1 MEEMPVLDK
10 RYLEILRRGLA
21 EEKKHANDK
30 NYLGW
35 TWYEVQAP
43 PAMINK
49 LVTDGLLIVNFK
61 SNSSTNYLIADR
73 EQVKRLLEEVKEEE
87 GEEVEEG
94 PVSIPDDLF
103 DIIELHDDKKKLI
116 MKGLKAED
124 PVHFL
129 LIGSPASAKSLFLM
143 QLTRLPGAVLALGS
157 ETSKVG
163 IVDLLFERRPRY
175 LILDELDKVGSQDD
189 LAALLSL
196 MEGGVVVETKHRR
209 RREGKFDTRV
219 FATANRTDRIPQELQ
234 SRFLKLTFNEYT
246 PDEFHRITVAVLMK
260 REGVPQDVAELI
272 AARLLRDVGTRDVR
286 DAVKVARLAK
296 PRDGTWDRDEVN
308 RIIDLIAQQGR
319 GGRNI
324 Y

>member
-175 LILDELDKVGSQDD
+175 LILDELDKVG
-189 LAALLSL
+189 A
-196 MEGGVVVETKHRR
+196 
-209 RREGKFDTRV
+209 
-219 FATANRTDRIPQELQ
+219 RT
-234 SRFLKLTFNEYT
+234 TW
-246 PDEFHRITVAVLMK
+246 
-260 REGVPQDVAELI
+260 
-272 AARLLRDVGTRDVR
+272 LRCSH
-286 DAVKVARLAK
+286 
-296 PRDGTWDRDEVN
+296 
-308 RIIDLIAQQGR
+308 
-319 GGRNI
+319 
-324 Y
+324 

>member
-1 MEEMPVLDK
+1 
-10 RYLEILRRGLA
+10 
-21 EEKKHANDK
+21 
-30 NYLGW
+30 
-35 TWYEVQAP
+35 
-43 PAMINK
+43 
-49 LVTDGLLIVNFK
+49 
-61 SNSSTNYLIADR
+61 
-73 EQVKRLLEEVKEEE
+73 
-87 GEEVEEG
+87 
-94 PVSIPDDLF
+94 
-103 DIIELHDDKKKLI
+103 
-116 MKGLKAED
+116 
-124 PVHFL
+124 
-129 LIGSPASAKSLFLM
+129 
-143 QLTRLPGAVLALGS
+143 
-157 ETSKVG
+157 
-163 IVDLLFERRPRY
+163 
-175 LILDELDKVGSQDD
+175 
-189 LAALLSL
+189 

-246 PDEFHRITVAVLMK
+246 PDEFHRIAVAVLMK